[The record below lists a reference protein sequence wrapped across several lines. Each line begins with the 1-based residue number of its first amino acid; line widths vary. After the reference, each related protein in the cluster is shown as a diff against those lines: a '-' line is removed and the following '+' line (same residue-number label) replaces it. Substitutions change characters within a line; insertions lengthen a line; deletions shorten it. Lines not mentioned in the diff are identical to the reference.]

1 MLCNFPPP
9 LFNLVIIL
17 QILLYSFTNRRTFR
31 LWVFFLRLMYMC
43 LIASL
48 IRKRIERGMTVVSF
62 WVWALALVAL
72 ALDRF

>member
-1 MLCNFPPP
+1 MLCNFLPP
-9 LFNLVIIL
+9 FNLVKIL

-31 LWVFFLRLMYMC
+31 LWVFFLKLMYMC

-48 IRKRIERGMTVVSF
+48 RRKRIERRMTVASF
-62 WVWALALVAL
+62 WVWALAVVAL